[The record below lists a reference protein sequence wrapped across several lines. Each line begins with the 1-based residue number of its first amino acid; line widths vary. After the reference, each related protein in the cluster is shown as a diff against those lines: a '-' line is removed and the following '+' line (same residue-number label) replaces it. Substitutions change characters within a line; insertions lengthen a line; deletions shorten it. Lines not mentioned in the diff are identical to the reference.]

1 MPPSAIVRRCALL
14 VAGAMLALLAGTAEP
29 VQAQEPQAESP
40 TYTVQEGDTLFGI
53 AQRFGTSVR
62 ALREW
67 NDLDGSGIQIGQA
80 LRVRPP
86 SPVSSAG
93 DDTAAEQERGQ
104 EPSRGAPDTTS
115 ATADTDSDPG
125 SAAADSTAAPG
136 RTTAKAGDT
145 LIDIALRFGT
155 TADTL
160 YAMNDSI
167 RAPLEP
173 GRTVFLPSRFG
184 APSHTVQPGETLY
197 SIAGSYGVS
206 VRALQVENDL
216 DGATIQPGQQLAIPG
231 RAARGSA
238 EPPAPDTV
246 GAVAVYPSAFSGR
259 LTASGETYDPEA
271 FVGSHPT
278 LPYGSVVLLSHPGAR
293 QHSFVRIIDRGPVED
308 DVVMD
313 VSRAVAAR
321 LGLDEQDRTGLQ
333 LRIVWVEADR

>member
-1 MPPSAIVRRCALL
+1 MFALL
-14 VAGAMLALLAGTAEP
+14 VGTAGP

-53 AQRFGTSVR
+53 ARRFGTSVR

-67 NDLDGSGIQIGQA
+67 NDLDGSGIQIGQT

-86 SPVSSAG
+86 SPARFTG
-93 DDTAAEQERGQ
+93 DDTPAPQESGQ
-104 EPSRGAPDTTS
+104 EPSSRPPHTT
-115 ATADTDSDPG
+115 AAAVDSDGDPG
-125 SAAADSTAAPG
+125 GRAADSTSAPG
-136 RTTAKAGDT
+136 RTTGKSGDT

-160 YAMNDSI
+160 YAMNDSL

-206 VRALQVENDL
+206 VRALQTENDL
-216 DGATIQPGQQLAIPG
+216 DGATIQPGQQLVIPG
-231 RAARGSA
+231 RAARGNA
-238 EPPAPDTV
+238 EPPAPDTA
-246 GAVAVYPSAFSGR
+246 GAVAVYPNAFSGR

-293 QHSFVRIIDRGPVED
+293 RHSFVRIIDRGPVED

-321 LGLDEQDRTGLQ
+321 LGLDEKDRTSLQ
-333 LRIVWVEADR
+333 FRIVWVETGR